1 MIKFRYKRKPPV
13 DASCDSQAKGGP
25 VNNKKDTRPS
35 RKEYKQCIRAV
46 VELFSQLQ
54 TSSEPALCPEPLR
67 RALASGPLAGRRFPL
82 GCLGDA
88 AECFELLLHRVH
100 SHLSHEDSDA
110 CETPACVAHRR
121 FAMRVVEQSVCECG
135 ANSEQLPF
143 TQMVHYVSASA
154 LTSQSILLDRQS
166 MTFGQLLRSAGNMG
180 DIRDCP
186 NACGA
191 KIGICRAL
199 LNRPDVVSIGV
210 VWDSERPPADQ
221 VHSVLKSIGT
231 SLRLCDVFHQVSDS
245 RWAQS
250 VDHELVGVV
259 TYYGKHYTTFFFHTK
274 LRVWVYFD
282 DANVK
287 EVGPHW
293 DGVVDKCCRGRY
305 QPLLLLYATPQPQA
319 MPQQMVGTVQE
330 VMTQP
335 PNVPSLRRAVTPSP
349 EKEKPPVGNTRR
361 AITPT
366 PVRGGAATTD
376 YQNLSVIQSH
386 LAPKQDSVEYNRA
399 KSFESPTVQ
408 YQNLNV
414 IQEKI
419 FKSMNSLNGN
429 GPIDYSTM
437 GTLEKK
443 DTYANRWENTQT
455 LRKQQFPRAVNG
467 EAPTMP
473 PAQQHYPQHPPNDGL
488 SMPDH
493 LNQPRRR
500 DSGNWSGDR
509 NSASSS
515 SSTTLENPYLYLVG
529 KRNVNVPPSPTRN
542 GIHYDAG
549 YDSYSLSSTDS
560 YPPKTHNP
568 QLAKIPESVVLSGDC
583 ERLCMEADQLLE
595 KSRLTE
601 DAHDFETAL
610 VLCNAAAGKARA
622 AMDAPYSNPHTMTF
636 ARMKHN
642 TCVMRARSLHR
653 RILIEKGSEAIVKE
667 PQQLQIPTTDLRHS
681 RDGSNSSLRQ
691 MRQSNKEKIFS
702 LGKHLM
708 SGTGN
713 SGSKDME
720 KGTKSI
726 EIYATLPKQKKNVLK
741 FVDTDDIISVETV
754 KQERESRSL
763 FGRGRR
769 GEDKEKRS
777 RSEDRNKIAREF
789 SIAEPLLANAKDTLK
804 KHKEEKEDKKEKDK
818 SNKKQHKIRRKL
830 LMGGL
835 IRRKNRSMPD
845 LTEGNDDQQKTPP
858 EGNVKPTIVSHDDTS
873 LMVNKMNPNNISGYL
888 SEGHLEY
895 QAPYVSIANPNLE
908 RSKLMRKS
916 FHTSNRQLTAAKVPP
931 PPPLRKSSSLTQ
943 AQPSELT
950 TENIQAIQP
959 FHQAN
964 PSNISTM
971 SSNTSMSEDSCQTV
985 ITTCAVVHQEQ
996 SPPMKTIEDNHGSNL
1011 ELPPYPSPPSSSC
1024 HSRQASE
1031 EFPPP
1036 PPSIDMEPLN
1046 EQLNQLHML
1055 ESQRNGFMEG
1065 SENKGYS
1072 MANSKSLNWLK
1083 DMQQK
1088 SLQKGKPLNGFHQNA
1103 PGHVRSVKD
1112 LASRFEQQTTVSRP
1126 QMRQYSS
1133 QELLNESS
1141 VDTAETMSISSQ
1153 SSCSTVAR
1161 NQMMPDKINEIS
1173 VDVVDCPMITKL
1185 KQSEVG
1191 NLAGDL
1197 QKVRFDV
1204 AQSQIAE
1211 ELREVEM
1218 LNAVVQQTLNG
1229 GSNQVAAAAA
1239 KRPKKKSVSFCD
1251 HVILV
1256 ATADEEEDDS
1266 FIPNPILERVLRT
1279 AINGS
1284 GPSQGTDV
1292 VDTRVIQRVELKE
1305 EKRPESPAQGIDVP
1319 DSFGSQ
1325 LHQNVPQEM
1334 PGPLNLSTPKP
1345 DIKNYY
1351 SMDAQRAAQM
1361 KQQLQ
1366 NMHNFQNMA
1375 TTTQEMQRQLQL
1387 QQEENQKFS
1396 AMLMQE
1402 TKRMD
1407 RFSVPPGTGNH
1418 VQYTGSPQMGI
1429 RSQYPGMQNGYPS
1442 GKMISPTGN
1451 AFETMTHPA
1460 SPYMHVPLSPQQPQ
1474 APMNFPQNGQQIHPA
1489 MQQRL
1494 MHPPSGYMMPL
1505 RGNHNSAI
1513 YQKPPLPSPNF
1524 QAPPPAMPGPPTSQ
1538 YTTYPYQSVPIC
1550 NMSQEQQPPMSQA
1563 HLYSQP
1569 PVKQFAQQPKKV
1581 SFEPGTK
1588 AGNDKPYSLSPQMSP
1603 VGDYVPGTVPQ
1614 RVAIS
1619 TYNSTAIVKASA
1631 KAIQCNLCRKKHVIA
1646 PAMYCADCDSY
1657 MSRFQPRR

>member
-1 MIKFRYKRKPPV
+1 MITRIGAFFQTCKVLWHLDTFRRSFRQLMNHV
-13 DASCDSQAKGGP
+13 CGGQDCLFCAL
-25 VNNKKDTRPS
+25 K
-35 RKEYKQCIRAV
+35 
-46 VELFSQLQ
+46 ELFSQLQ

-88 AECFELLLHRVH
+88 AECFELLLHRIH

-110 CETPACVAHRR
+110 CETSACVAHRR

-154 LTSQSILLDRQS
+154 LTSQSISFDQQS

-231 SLRLCDVFHQVSDS
+231 SLKLCDVFHQVSDS

-274 LRVWVYFD
+274 LKVWVYFD

-319 MPQQMVGTVQE
+319 MPQQMVGTIKE
-330 VMTQP
+330 VLTHP
-335 PNVPSLRRAVTPSP
+335 TNVPSLRRAVTPSP
-349 EKEKPPVGNTRR
+349 EKDKSSAGTTRR

-366 PVRGGAATTD
+366 PIRAAATTD
-376 YQNLSVIQSH
+376 YQNLNVIQSH
-386 LAPKQDSVEYNRA
+386 LAPKQDVEYARV

-419 FKSMNSLNGN
+419 FKNMNIQNLSIGVSSAREKNEN
-429 GPIDYSTM
+429 SSIEYPAI

-443 DTYANRWENTQT
+443 EIYGNRLENQQT
-455 LRKQQFPRAVNG
+455 MRKRGMNSETADVYSL
-467 EAPTMP
+467 
-473 PAQQHYPQHPPNDGL
+473 QQHYPSHHPNDGL

-560 YPPKTHNP
+560 YPPKVHNP
-568 QLAKIPESVVLSGDC
+568 QLAKIPESVVLSDEC

-642 TCVMRARSLHR
+642 TCVMRVRSLHR
-653 RILIEKGSEAIVKE
+653 RILIEKGTDLTLKDSQ
-667 PQQLQIPTTDLRHS
+667 PSQIPQDIRHV
-681 RDGSNSSLRQ
+681 RDGSNSSIRQ
-691 MRQSNKEKIFS
+691 MRQSNKEKLFG
-702 LGKHLM
+702 LGKHFM
-708 SGTGN
+708 NPISN
-713 SGSKDME
+713 SGNKDVKSYAE

-726 EIYATLPKQKKNVLK
+726 EIYATLPKQKKNLLK
-741 FVDTDDIISVETV
+741 FVDTNDIVSVENV

-763 FGRGRR
+763 FGRGRHS
-769 GEDKEKRS
+769 EDKEKRS
-777 RSEDRNKIAREF
+777 RSEDRNKIIKEF

-804 KHKEEKEDKKEKDK
+804 KHKEEKDDKKEKDK

-835 IRRKNRSMPD
+835 IKRKNRSMPD
-845 LTEGNDDQQKTPP
+845 LTEGNNDQQKNPQDCSIA
-858 EGNVKPTIVSHDDTS
+858 PTIVSHDDTS
-873 LMVNKMNPNNISGYL
+873 LVVNKMTPNNISGYL

-895 QAPYVSIANPNLE
+895 QPPYVSIANPNLE

-916 FHTSNRQLTAAKVPP
+916 FHTSNRQLAVAKVPP

-943 AQPSELT
+943 AQTSQLT

-964 PSNISTM
+964 PSNISTI

-996 SPPMKTIEDNHGSNL
+996 TPVKATEENHGSIL
-1011 ELPPYPSPPSSSC
+1011 DLPPYPSPPSSSC

-1031 EFPPP
+1031 DFPPP
-1036 PPSIDMEPLN
+1036 PPSIDLEPFN
-1046 EQLNQLHML
+1046 EQLNQLHLL
-1055 ESQRNGFMEG
+1055 ETHRNGITDI
-1065 SENKGYS
+1065 SESKGMLPVS
-1072 MANSKSLNWLK
+1072 NSKSLCWLK
-1083 DMQQK
+1083 DMQLKQTT
-1088 SLQKGKPLNGFHQNA
+1088 KGKVVNKVQQGGQN
-1103 PGHVRSVKD
+1103 RSVKD
-1112 LASRFEQQTTVSRP
+1112 LAMKFEQQTPTSRP

-1141 VDTAETMSISSQ
+1141 VDSVETMSISSQ

-1161 NQMMPDKINEIS
+1161 NQMIPDKINEIS

-1191 NLAGDL
+1191 NMVNDL

-1229 GSNQVAAAAA
+1229 GQVAA

-1279 AINGS
+1279 AINGG
-1284 GPSQGTDV
+1284 GPAGTDV
-1292 VDTRVIQRVELKE
+1292 VDTRVIQRMELKD
-1305 EKRPESPAQGIDVP
+1305 EKLVENPGVDVP

-1325 LHQNVPQEM
+1325 SHQNTHQEQPM
-1334 PGPLNLSTPKP
+1334 PVNLATQGT
-1345 DIKNYY
+1345 DMKNYY
-1351 SMDAQRAAQM
+1351 SMDATRAAQM

-1366 NMHNFQNMA
+1366 NMQNFHNM
-1375 TTTQEMQRQLQL
+1375 TTAAVSEEMQRQLQL

-1402 TKRMD
+1402 TKRID
-1407 RFSVPPGTGNH
+1407 RFPNSPNTTNH
-1418 VQYTGSPQMGI
+1418 PQYTGSPQMGN
-1429 RSQYPGMQNGYPS
+1429 RSQYQSIPNGYLN
-1442 GKMISPTGN
+1442 GKINMYDTTADS
-1451 AFETMTHPA
+1451 AA
-1460 SPYMHVPLSPQQPQ
+1460 SPYMHALQYPQS
-1474 APMNFPQNGQQIHPA
+1474 GQMQYPA

-1494 MHPPSGYMMPL
+1494 MYPPNGYMVPV
-1505 RGNHNSAI
+1505 RGNHASNI
-1513 YQKPPLPSPNF
+1513 YQKPPPPSPNF
-1524 QAPPPAMPGPPTSQ
+1524 QSPPMPSGPPISS
-1538 YTTYPYQSVPIC
+1538 YSTYPYQSVPIVDQQAQQ
-1550 NMSQEQQPPMSQA
+1550 MHLYAQPPF
-1563 HLYSQP
+1563 
-1569 PVKQFAQQPKKV
+1569 KQFGQQTKKV
-1581 SFEPGTK
+1581 SFDIDTK
-1588 AGNDKPYSLSPQMSP
+1588 VNNEKLPSPPYPTVPQMTPS
-1603 VGDYVPGTVPQ
+1603 GDLNTTGFPQ

-1631 KAIQCNLCRKKHVIA
+1631 KAIQCSLCRKKHVIA
-1646 PAMYCADCDSY
+1646 PAMYCAGCESY
-1657 MSRFQPRR
+1657 MSRFHHRR